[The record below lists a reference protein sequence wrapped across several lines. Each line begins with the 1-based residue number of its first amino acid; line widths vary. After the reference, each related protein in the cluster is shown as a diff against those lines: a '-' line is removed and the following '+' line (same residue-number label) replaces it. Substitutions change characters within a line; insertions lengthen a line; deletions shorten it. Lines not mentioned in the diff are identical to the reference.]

1 MNEDAYTKGLAKN
14 QVCAIF
20 YMQEIWENV
29 FIRRGALGWGGGG
42 GNQYRNT
49 VRKIGKYRNTVSKID
64 EIPIPHFMIGH
75 AYLTFY
81 PSRVFFTSSMY
92 APEINLSL
100 REKT

>member
-1 MNEDAYTKGLAKN
+1 MKEDAYTKSLAKN
-14 QVCAIF
+14 QFCAIF
-20 YMQEIWENV
+20 HMREIWENV
-29 FIRRGALGWGGGG
+29 FIRRGTLGGGG

-49 VRKIGKYRNTVSKID
+49 VRKIGQYRNTVSKID
-64 EIPIPHFMIGH
+64 EIPIPHFMIGR

-100 REKT
+100 RGKI

>member
-1 MNEDAYTKGLAKN
+1 M
-14 QVCAIF
+14 
-20 YMQEIWENV
+20 
-29 FIRRGALGWGGGG
+29 GGGG
-42 GNQYRNT
+42 GPIPQNRKK
-49 VRKIGKYRNTVSKID
+49 KIGKYRNTVLKID

>member
-1 MNEDAYTKGLAKN
+1 MKEDAYTKSLAKN

-20 YMQEIWENV
+20 YMRVIWENV
-29 FIRRGALGWGGGG
+29 FYKEGDIMGGGG
-42 GNQYRNT
+42 GDQYRNT
-49 VRKIGKYRNTVSKID
+49 VRKIGKYRNTVLKID

-100 REKT
+100 PEKT

>member
-1 MNEDAYTKGLAKN
+1 MKEDAYTKSLAKN

-20 YMQEIWENV
+20 YMRVIWENV
-29 FIRRGALGWGGGG
+29 FYKEGDIMGGGG
-42 GNQYRNT
+42 PIPQYRK
-49 VRKIGKYRNTVSKID
+49 KIGKYRNTVLKID
-64 EIPIPHFMIGH
+64 EIQIPHFMIGH

>member
-42 GNQYRNT
+42 GLGVTNT
-49 VRKIGKYRNTVSKID
+49 A
-64 EIPIPHFMIGH
+64 IP
-75 AYLTFY
+75 
-81 PSRVFFTSSMY
+81 
-92 APEINLSL
+92 
-100 REKT
+100 